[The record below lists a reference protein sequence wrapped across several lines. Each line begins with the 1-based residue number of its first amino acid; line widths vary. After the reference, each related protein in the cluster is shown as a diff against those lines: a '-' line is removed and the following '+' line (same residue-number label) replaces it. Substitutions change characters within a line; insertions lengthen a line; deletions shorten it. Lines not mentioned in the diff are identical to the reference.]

1 MLYKSTRGKIRNV
14 PFKDVLFSGLAPDGG
29 LYIPEKF
36 PDPQLFNIRTFSEKK
51 YEEIAQIILKP
62 FVGSFFDN
70 CQFNN
75 ITENAYSKFK
85 TPNKCELISL
95 SKDHML
101 LELFHGPTYAF
112 KDFAMQMIAQMFQ
125 EALKK
130 IKKSINIIV
139 ATSGDTGAAAVN
151 AFANL
156 ENINLF
162 VLYPNNFFFCIF
174 FGPPKN

>member
-29 LYIPEKF
+29 LYIPEKL
-36 PDPQLFNIRTFSEKK
+36 PDPQLFNIRSFSEKK

-85 TPNKCELISL
+85 TPNKCEL
-95 SKDHML
+95 
-101 LELFHGPTYAF
+101 
-112 KDFAMQMIAQMFQ
+112 
-125 EALKK
+125 K
-130 IKKSINIIV
+130 IGRAHV
-139 ATSGDTGAAAVN
+139 
-151 AFANL
+151 
-156 ENINLF
+156 
-162 VLYPNNFFFCIF
+162 
-174 FGPPKN
+174 